1 MSESARP
8 LRFVIF
14 GESIVSDW
22 RNPMATS
29 ARAIQRSLVR
39 LGHDVL
45 FLERRRNEATLGL
58 LRARGSAPLRAFD
71 LHFPDLQHRTYDL
84 PNGWERSVW
93 FAREAGTADAI
104 VTLPGAPPEVMEQIA
119 GFDSRYIVRL
129 VDADLGLLPGTFPL
143 HRAAPDLAG
152 LAWGPAVGIDPAPPA
167 HPRSGL
173 VVVRYEEGDLD
184 PIAEILRPLDPT
196 VVDLGG
202 GASGGIVAEADLP
215 DLYRRSRVALLLGVG
230 SSPYAL
236 ARALL
241 PLASGCRVLV
251 MPETPPVDGPTLDSI
266 VAASVDDLH
275 RKVSEHLAD
284 PGIAPALPARFDAA
298 RQAATIAAAV
308 RKAVD
313 EGRRGER
320 FSDASAA
327 HPARNGRGEDQ
338 TPPNP
343 PIGAP

>member
-1 MSESARP
+1 MSETARP

-29 ARAIQRSLVR
+29 ARAIQRALVR

-71 LHFPDLQHRTYDL
+71 LRFPDLQHRTYDL

-129 VDADLGLLPGTFPL
+129 IDTDVGLLPGTFPL
-143 HRAAPDLAG
+143 HRAGDDGEG
-152 LAWGPAVGIDPAPPA
+152 LAWGPTVEIDQSPAT

-184 PIAEILRPLDPT
+184 PIAEILRPLGPT

-202 GASGGIVAEADLP
+202 GVKSGVVAEADLP
-215 DLYRRSRVALLLGVG
+215 DLYRASRVALLLGVG

-241 PLASGCRVLV
+241 PLAAGCRVLV
-251 MPETPPVDGPTLDSI
+251 MPETFPVVGPTLDSI
-266 VAASVDDLH
+266 VVTSMDELH
-275 RKVSEHLAD
+275 RQASDLLAE
-284 PGIAPALPARFDAA
+284 PGAAPALPARFDAA

-327 HPARNGRGEDQ
+327 HPVRNGRGEDQ
-338 TPPNP
+338 TPPDP
-343 PIGAP
+343 PNKAP